1 MSRNPEDLLKSVEH
15 HHELYVKSLRQL
27 HDAGVAGLG
36 VRVGRPLAGGDGP
49 GTPSMKATTFPID
62 VASRPSYAGLPSPE
76 SSSGGGVQSTAA
88 RRSRRLTN
96 ERLAPEKRNRP
107 ASVIEAVTD
116 SDDESVDFLPLLSP
130 SQVHSPKLSDDQP
143 CCVTKTVE
151 SESFTT
157 HDLVL
162 HISKLDE
169 EANATTQVLD
179 HVWTNRHEEIDTSNT
194 IAALEIS
201 DGPHRYASA
210 TYEVYDVGR
219 DGKAIARHVWT
230 GDEDDVGMGA
240 TTVWESIRDVN
251 SSGDVCGRMT

>member
-15 HHELYVKSLRQL
+15 HHELYLKSLRQL

-36 VRVGRPLAGGDGP
+36 VRVGRHLASDGP
-49 GTPSMKATTFPID
+49 STPSMKATTFPID
-62 VASRPSYAGLPSPE
+62 AASRPSHAALPSPE
-76 SSSGGGVQSTAA
+76 SSSSGVQVTAAA

-107 ASVIEAVTD
+107 ASVIEAVSD
-116 SDDESVDFLPLLSP
+116 SDDDSLDFLPLLSP
-130 SQVHSPKLSDDQP
+130 SQIHSPRLSDDQP
-143 CCVTKTVE
+143 RCVTKTLE
-151 SESFTT
+151 PESFTT

-169 EANATTQVLD
+169 EAKATTQVLD

-201 DGPHRYASA
+201 DGPHHYASA

>member
-1 MSRNPEDLLKSVEH
+1 MSRNPEELLKSVEH
-15 HHELYVKSLRQL
+15 HHELYLKSLRQL

-36 VRVGRPLAGGDGP
+36 VRVGRPLASDGP
-49 GTPSMKATTFPID
+49 STPSMKATTFPID
-62 VASRPSYAGLPSPE
+62 AASRPSHAGLPSSE
-76 SSSGGGVQSTAA
+76 SSSSGVQPTAA

-116 SDDESVDFLPLLSP
+116 SDDDSLDFLPLLSP

-143 CCVTKTVE
+143 RCVTKTLE
-151 SESFTT
+151 PESFTT

-169 EANATTQVLD
+169 VPKATTQVLD
-179 HVWTNRHEEIDTSNT
+179 HVWTNRHAEIDTSNT

-219 DGKAIARHVWT
+219 DGRAIARHVWT
-230 GDEDDVGMGA
+230 GDDEDVGMGA

-251 SSGDVCGRMT
+251 SSGDMCGRMT